1 MPHVLVIF
9 SLSQEVWFHS
19 PECYYC
25 KSGSLSLHV
34 GNSTVDCEYL
44 SYEYDPEFTGFTTL
58 QVANDL
64 QVNIK
69 VSLTSVY
76 SPHIVACVGIKKL
89 SVNIII
95 VSSQRFCT

>member
-1 MPHVLVIF
+1 M
-9 SLSQEVWFHS
+9 WFHS
-19 PECYYC
+19 HPYD
-25 KSGSLSLHV
+25 GGGQFRLLLNV

-44 SYEYDPEFTGFTTL
+44 SYEYDPEFSGFTTL

-76 SPHIVACVGIKKL
+76 SPHAWVLK
-89 SVNIII
+89 N
-95 VSSQRFCT
+95 SQ